1 MKKARRGETS
11 FRSLSLTCIHG
22 FVSVWGDV
30 GRVCLCGVVS
40 PLVGC
45 FFAWLLPVFPPHPV
59 NRRSFHC
66 SLRRLMKGGLLYVLL
81 TVCQSFRLLCAD
93 NTAYTTRQFES
104 TWDDT
109 QTFLSPV
116 KTRSICMCLN
126 VAVTPVELVRL
137 SCLCTFSAMHLHI
150 LLFYA
155 SIVLSQKILS
165 HSGIFIEEE
174 ISSGLSV
181 GK

>member
-93 NTAYTTRQFES
+93 NTAYTTRQKCLSVVSRGFK
-104 TWDDT
+104 
-109 QTFLSPV
+109 LSPV

-126 VAVTPVELVRL
+126 VAVTPAPRPPDADQGLCRELNRWRCARIHLHHRFVVLWVFLVEMAWL
-137 SCLCTFSAMHLHI
+137 SC
-150 LLFYA
+150 
-155 SIVLSQKILS
+155 
-165 HSGIFIEEE
+165 
-174 ISSGLSV
+174 
-181 GK
+181 

>member
-116 KTRSICMCLN
+116 KTRSMQIRASAESWTDED
-126 VAVTPVELVRL
+126 VLVYISITDSSFCEYFWWKWL
-137 SCLCTFSAMHLHI
+137 DCHVNALFLGGLHI
-150 LLFYA
+150 LPSF
-155 SIVLSQKILS
+155 
-165 HSGIFIEEE
+165 FI
-174 ISSGLSV
+174 SWCF
-181 GK
+181 